1 MAGVE
6 NEAERTDN
14 VPGWRFAV
22 VHMLS
27 TAHPQWLERLT
38 GLATRDFGD
47 IPQRPVHQHCD
58 QNKSRQK
65 SGTRSPACL
74 MPGDNSVA
82 IGVHSDGGA
91 GGKPMDTELT
101 MQDLTGDPLIAMMM
115 RADGVEQNELS
126 VLLQSVTHQEV
137 ERLQQRLRQARA
149 DEFYT
154 RLDHALEARLKAARQ
169 RDKMR
174 HRL

>member
-1 MAGVE
+1 
-6 NEAERTDN
+6 
-14 VPGWRFAV
+14 
-22 VHMLS
+22 
-27 TAHPQWLERLT
+27 
-38 GLATRDFGD
+38 
-47 IPQRPVHQHCD
+47 
-58 QNKSRQK
+58 
-65 SGTRSPACL
+65 
-74 MPGDNSVA
+74 
-82 IGVHSDGGA
+82 
-91 GGKPMDTELT
+91 MDTELT